1 MMGRRGGLA
10 SITGMSFFESLARY
24 FDGRERE
31 SAPARFLPSDQQA
44 GVLGAGLVFKGEVSG
59 EGDLIIAGSF
69 EGEINVTGTVRV
81 GEDAEVEANIAAA
94 MIVIAGVVRGNVS
107 ANTHVEMLSTGT
119 LTGTVRSGSLVA
131 AEGASLR
138 GDVWIERPSR
148 SSASSDPSFTALPTA
163 SRA

>member
-1 MMGRRGGLA
+1 
-10 SITGMSFFESLARY
+10 
-24 FDGRERE
+24 
-31 SAPARFLPSDQQA
+31 
-44 GVLGAGLVFKGEVSG
+44 
-59 EGDLIIAGSF
+59 
-69 EGEINVTGTVRV
+69 
-81 GEDAEVEANIAAA
+81 

-107 ANTHVEMLSTGT
+107 ANTHVEMLPTGT

-148 SSASSDPSFTALPTA
+148 SPAPPDPSFTPAS